1 MPSGTAWRGPIG
13 DLALAPCSKGGSRPS
28 AARGNASPKPLPNE
42 AKACAGEEGS
52 GHLFCEPASRDEH
65 G

>member
-1 MPSGTAWRGPIG
+1 VPSGTAWRGPIG
-13 DLALAPCSKGGSRPS
+13 DLALAPSSKGGLAPLRRT
-28 AARGNASPKPLPNE
+28 RGASPKPLPEE